1 MKNSTL
7 ITLLFFVLTSL
18 KAFSQGEWIE
28 ETIDPETGLRTG
40 KIEINGVI
48 ATINSGVD
56 LSGINLG
63 GADLEG
69 ANLER
74 AILITT
80 NLKEA
85 NLKGA
90 NLTYSR
96 LNSANFSNA
105 NLSESNLS
113 GSILQ
118 GSDFSSANLYKAN
131 ISSTN
136 MSNANFKDSNLEN
149 AYLYSVS
156 IQRTNFSGSNI
167 NGSSIYPSYNSSNES
182 VQAIQNLD
190 LKIQLE
196 QLKAM
201 NAISDKI
208 EILNTRINELA
219 AKVEEKDEKIAI
231 LEKRP
236 TLEEVQEGRAGS
248 IVLAVEP
255 NGDKITLGLTIE
267 QSDNLV
273 EWTKLNGEMTRTIPI
288 PDGKKFYRFAL
299 DK

>member
-1 MKNSTL
+1 MKKPIIIS
-7 ITLLFFVLTSL
+7 LLYFFLTSL
-18 KAFSQGEWIE
+18 TSFSQGEWIE
-28 ETIDPETGLRTG
+28 EVIDPETGLRTG

-56 LSGINLG
+56 LSGINLE
-63 GADLEG
+63 GADLQG

-80 NLKEA
+80 NLKGA

-105 NLSESNLS
+105 NLS
-113 GSILQ
+113 
-118 GSDFSSANLYKAN
+118 LYKAN
-131 ISSTN
+131 LSSTN
-136 MSNANFKDSNLEN
+136 MGNANFKDSNLEN
-149 AYLYSVS
+149 AYLHGVY
-156 IQRTNFSGSNI
+156 IHGTNFSGSNI
-167 NGSSIYPSYNSSNES
+167 SGSSIYPSYNSSNDS

-201 NAISDKI
+201 NSISDKI

-236 TLEEVQEGRAGS
+236 TLEEIQEGRAGS
-248 IVLAVEP
+248 IVLAVDP
-255 NGDKITLGLTIE
+255 NGDNITLGVTIE

>member
-1 MKNSTL
+1 MKKPIIIS
-7 ITLLFFVLTSL
+7 LLYFFLTSL
-18 KAFSQGEWIE
+18 ISFSQGEWIE
-28 ETIDPETGLRTG
+28 EVIDPETGLRTG

-56 LSGINLG
+56 LSGINLE
-63 GADLEG
+63 GADLQG

-96 LNSANFSNA
+96 LNSANFSNV

-118 GSDFSSANLYKAN
+118 GSDFSSANLSKAN
-131 ISSTN
+131 LSSTN
-136 MSNANFKDSNLEN
+136 MGNANFKDSNLEN
-149 AYLYSVS
+149 AYLHGVY
-156 IQRTNFSGSNI
+156 IHGTNFSGSNI
-167 NGSSIYPSYNSSNES
+167 SGSSIYPSYNSSNDS

-201 NAISDKI
+201 NSISDKI

-236 TLEEVQEGRAGS
+236 TLEEIQEGRAGS
-248 IVLAVEP
+248 IVLAVDP
-255 NGDKITLGLTIE
+255 NGDNITLGVTIE

>member
-1 MKNSTL
+1 MKKTIL
-7 ITLLFFVLTSL
+7 MTLLHFVLCSLTS
-18 KAFSQGEWIE
+18 FSQGEWIE
-28 ETIDPETGLRTG
+28 EEIDPETGLRTG

-56 LSGINLG
+56 LSGINLE
-63 GADLEG
+63 GADLKR

-74 AILITT
+74 AILIST
-80 NLKEA
+80 NFKGA
-85 NLKGA
+85 NLEGA

-96 LNSANFSNA
+96 LNSANFSDS

-113 GSILQ
+113 YSIIQ

-131 ISSTN
+131 MSGTN
-136 MSNANFKDSNLEN
+136 LGNAIFKDSNLEN
-149 AYLYSVS
+149 AYLFNVN
-156 IQRTNFSGSNI
+156 IQGANFSGSKI
-167 NGSSIYPSYNSSNES
+167 NGAAVYPTYNSSNES
-182 VQAIQNLD
+182 QQAIQNFN

-201 NAISDKI
+201 NSISDKI
-208 EILNTRINELA
+208 ETLNTKINELA
-219 AKVEEKDEKIAI
+219 VKVQEKDEKIAI

-236 TLEEVQEGRAGS
+236 SLEEVQEGRAGS

-255 NGDKITLGLTIE
+255 NGDNITLGLTIE

-273 EWTKLNGEMTRTIPI
+273 EWTKLNGDMTRTIPI

>member
-1 MKNSTL
+1 MKKP
-7 ITLLFFVLTSL
+7 IIIALLYYALTNLTS
-18 KAFSQGEWIE
+18 FSQGQWIE
-28 ETIDPETGLRTG
+28 EEIDPDTGLRTG

-56 LSGINLG
+56 LSGINLE
-63 GADLEG
+63 GADLKK

-74 AILITT
+74 AILISS
-80 NLKEA
+80 NFRGA
-85 NLKGA
+85 NLEGA

-96 LNSANFSNA
+96 LNSADFSDA
-105 NLSESNLS
+105 NLSESNLLY
-113 GSILQ
+113 SIIQ
-118 GSDFSSANLYKAN
+118 GSDFSSANLNTA
-131 ISSTN
+131 N
-136 MSNANFKDSNLEN
+136 MSRTNLANAIFKDTNLEN
-149 AYLYSVS
+149 ASLYGVN
-156 IQRTNFSGSNI
+156 IIGTNFSGSNI
-167 NGSSIYPSYNSSNES
+167 NGANIYPTYNSSNES
-182 VQAIQNLD
+182 QQAIQNFD
-190 LKIQLE
+190 LKVQLE
-196 QLKAM
+196 QLRAM
-201 NAISDKI
+201 NLISDKI
-208 EILNTRINELA
+208 EVLNTRINELA

-236 TLEEVQEGRAGS
+236 TLEEIQEGRAGS

-255 NGDKITLGLTIE
+255 DGDNITLGVTIE

>member
-1 MKNSTL
+1 MKKPIL
-7 ITLLFFVLTSL
+7 ITLLHFVLTSL
-18 KAFSQGEWIE
+18 RSFSQGEWIE
-28 ETIDPETGLRTG
+28 EDIDSETGLRTG

-56 LSGINLG
+56 LSGINL
-63 GADLEG
+63 EG
-69 ANLER
+69 ANLQGANLQG
-74 AILITT
+74 AILILT
-80 NLKEA
+80 NFKGA

-90 NLTYSR
+90 NLSQSR
-96 LNSANFSNA
+96 SNSANFSDT

-113 GSILQ
+113 DSILQ

-136 MSNANFKDSNLEN
+136 ISNASFKDSNLGN
-149 AYLYSVS
+149 AYLYGVS
-156 IQRTNFSGSNI
+156 IGGTNFSGSNI
-167 NGSSIYPSYNSSNES
+167 SGASVYPFYNGSNES
-182 VQAIQNLD
+182 QQAIQNFN

-201 NAISDKI
+201 NSISDKI
-208 EILNTRINELA
+208 ETLNTKINELA
-219 AKVEEKDEKIAI
+219 VKVQEKDEKIAI

-236 TLEEVQEGRAGS
+236 SLEEVQDGRAGS
-248 IVLAVEP
+248 VVLTVEP
-255 NGDKITLGLTIE
+255 DGDNITLGLTIE

-273 EWTKLNGEMTRTIPI
+273 EWTKLNGDMTRTIPI

>member
-1 MKNSTL
+1 MKKTIL
-7 ITLLFFVLTSL
+7 MTLLHFVLCSLTS
-18 KAFSQGEWIE
+18 FSQGEWIE
-28 ETIDPETGLRTG
+28 EEIDPETGLRTG

-56 LSGINLG
+56 LSGINLE
-63 GADLEG
+63 GADLQG

-80 NLKEA
+80 NFNEA

-156 IQRTNFSGSNI
+156 INRTNFSGSNI
-167 NGSSIYPSYNSSNES
+167 SGSSIYPSYNSSNES

-201 NAISDKI
+201 NSISDKI
-208 EILNTRINELA
+208 ETLNTRINELA
-219 AKVEEKDEKIAI
+219 VKVQEKDEKIAI

-248 IVLAVEP
+248 IVLTVEP
-255 NGDKITLGLTIE
+255 DGDNITLGLTIE

-273 EWTKLNGEMTRTIPI
+273 EWTKLNGDMTRTIPI
-288 PDGKKFYRFAL
+288 PEGKKFYRFAL